1 MKKLLI
7 LFICLSL
14 LLLISCE
21 DTEQDIVEGDIEQY
35 LIALINGDETLGLDG
50 LDDGGAIDGEY
61 EDGLEQEG
69 LFKVLGDTLEPGSD
83 LRIRFGRRI
92 TNVDRD
98 VVFTDLENDTAIGVI
113 TRTITGDFIIFA
125 RDTATGDTTRWVKSF
140 VTNFTRK
147 VRFVLTDTTT
157 NDSTGGWRINALSIG
172 VGVTGNKV
180 DISKLEFH
188 TPDGAEPIYS
198 YEGDVTDLFIPRVEI
213 PAFQA
218 WQAIRTEV
226 SVTNTGPEFPF
237 NSGEAVMLHYGHGR
251 GYKGRRLI
259 NDMGVFADVTA
270 LDNIFTGLW
279 RVHGPGRHPH
289 DHQPYQRRV
298 FRGFVDV
305 VDFGTLYAED
315 EAVHSVFWALPYR
328 SIRPVR

>member
-7 LFICLSL
+7 LFACLGL
-14 LLLISCE
+14 LLMISCE
-21 DTEQDIVEGDIEQY
+21 DTDQDITEGDIEQY
-35 LIALINGDETLGLDG
+35 LMALINGDETLGLDG

-69 LFKVLGDTLEPGSD
+69 LFKVLGDTLDPGSD

-113 TRTITGDFIIFA
+113 TRTITGDFIVFT
-125 RDTATGDTTRWVKSF
+125 RDTATGDTTRWIKPF
-140 VTNFTRK
+140 VTDFTRK

-172 VGVTGNKV
+172 VGVTGSKV
-180 DISKLEFH
+180 DISKLEFY

-198 YEGDVTDLFIPRVEI
+198 YEGDVTDLFIARAEI

-218 WQAIRTEV
+218 WHAVRTEV

-237 NSGEAVMLHYGHGR
+237 NSGEAVMLHYGRGR
-251 GYKGRRLI
+251 GHKGRRLI
-259 NDMGVFADVTA
+259 NDMGVFGDTTA

-279 RVHGPGRHPH
+279 RVHGPGRHPQN
-289 DHQPYQRRV
+289 DQPYQRRV

-305 VDFGTLYAED
+305 VDLGTLYAED

-328 SIRPVR
+328 SIRPGR

>member
-7 LFICLSL
+7 LITCLSL

-21 DTEQDIVEGDIEQY
+21 DTEQDIVESDIEQY
-35 LIALINGDETLGLDG
+35 LMVLINGDGSLGLDG
-50 LDDGGAIDGEY
+50 LDDGDAIDGEY
-61 EDGLEQEG
+61 EDGLEQQG
-69 LFKVLGDTLEPGSD
+69 LFKVLGDTLDPGSD

-92 TNVDRD
+92 TNIDRD
-98 VVFTDLENDTAIGVI
+98 IVFTDLEDDTAIGVI

-125 RDTATGDTTRWVKSF
+125 RDTATGDTTHWVKPF
-140 VTNFTRK
+140 VTDFTRK

-157 NDSTGGWRINALSIG
+157 NDSTGGWRINAISIG
-172 VGVTGNKV
+172 VGVTGSKV
-180 DISKLEFH
+180 DISKLEFF
-188 TPDGAEPIYS
+188 TPDGTEPIYS
-198 YEGDVTDLFIPRVEI
+198 YESDVTDLYIPRDEI
-213 PAFQA
+213 PTFLA
-218 WQAIRTEV
+218 WHAVRTEV
-226 SVTNTGPEFPF
+226 SVTNIGPEFPF

-259 NDMGVFADVTA
+259 NDMGVFPDTA
-270 LDNIFTGLW
+270 PDNIFTGLW
-279 RVHGPGRHPH
+279 RVHGPGRHP
-289 DHQPYQRRV
+289 QNNQSYQRRV

-305 VDFGTLYAED
+305 VDLGTLYAED